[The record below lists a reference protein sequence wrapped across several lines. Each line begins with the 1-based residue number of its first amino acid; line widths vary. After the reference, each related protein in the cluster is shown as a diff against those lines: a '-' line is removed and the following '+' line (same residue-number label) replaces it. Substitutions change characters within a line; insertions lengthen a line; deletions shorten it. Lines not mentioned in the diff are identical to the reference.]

1 MNIKTQ
7 RLENCAACDSSN
19 LRDIIDLPKF
29 PHVGI
34 YIRNTDESSKYPPI
48 DNNLRYCKKCGH
60 IQLGV
65 TVDPD
70 FLYTADFQHKTSQS
84 ASAKQANQFLYK
96 FVEKVHEGIS
106 APKIVVEIG
115 CNDTFLLQQ
124 FVDKGAI
131 AIGVD
136 PILKDKEDIFLKNI
150 AEKDKNK
157 FRVIG
162 SFVESVDFKSL
173 LGETPDLFISNFVF
187 EHIRNP
193 FEVVKGILS
202 KMSDDSIAVLGVPGS
217 EFMVMNSRY
226 DQLSHQHYQ
235 QFNLQSFQKMIVRAG
250 GEIISHAINFT
261 NWGQIIVAFKKSKK
275 LINPDYYGNPY
286 NDNYIDKSI
295 KSFFDQIDLFKT
307 RLELLSNKPIYG
319 FGAAQNFPIF
329 EYFCKQHLPFKI
341 ILDDHP
347 LRQDNYFSGLD
358 YKIKKPKI
366 DYSGAVGVLTGPDYS
381 RVLVSRMSD
390 LKFDHIVI
398 PFSAN

>member
-1 MNIKTQ
+1 MKIKTQ
-7 RLENCAACDSSN
+7 SLENCAACNSDK
-19 LRDIIDLPKF
+19 LREIIDLPKF

-34 YIRNTDESSKYPPI
+34 YIKNADESYKYPAI
-48 DNNLRYCKKCGH
+48 DNNLRYCKECGH

-84 ASAKQANQFLYK
+84 ASAKQANEFLYK
-96 FVEKVHEGIS
+96 FVEKVYEGLPG
-106 APKIVVEIG
+106 PKIVVEIG

-124 FVDKGAI
+124 FVNNGAI

-136 PILKDKEDIFLKNI
+136 PILKDKENIFLKNI
-150 AEKDKNK
+150 PEEDKDKFK
-157 FRVIG
+157 VIG
-162 SFVESVDFKSL
+162 SFIEKVDFKSL
-173 LGETPDLFISNFVF
+173 LGQSPDLFISNFVF

-202 KMSDDSIAVLGVPGS
+202 KMSKDSIAILGVPGS
-217 EFMVMNSRY
+217 EYMVLNSRF

-250 GEIISHAINFT
+250 GEIINHAINFT

-275 LINPDYYGNPY
+275 IINLDNYNNPF
-286 NDNYIDKSI
+286 NNEYIDKSI
-295 KSFFDQIDLFKT
+295 HSFFEQIELFKI
-307 RLELLSNKPIYG
+307 RLELLSGKPIYG

-347 LRQDNYFSGLD
+347 LRQNNYFSGLD
-358 YKIKKPKI
+358 YHIEKPET
-366 DYSGAVGVLTGPDYS
+366 DYSGSVGVLTGPDYS
-381 RVLVSRMSD
+381 RVLVPRMAA